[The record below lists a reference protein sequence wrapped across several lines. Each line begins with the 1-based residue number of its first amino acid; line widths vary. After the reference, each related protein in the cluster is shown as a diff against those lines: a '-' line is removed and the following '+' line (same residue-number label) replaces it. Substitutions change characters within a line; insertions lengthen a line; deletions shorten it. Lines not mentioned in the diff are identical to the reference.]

1 MQRACGAE
9 VCLSVCCSTNK
20 NTAFLFIKKTII
32 LIIIKLTLEELRSK
46 AFFQNTIDTW
56 IMFCEEKGLEWYDV
70 NGYRAFINHLN
81 KNGAK
86 MQKFPL
92 CIKESGGMYER
103 GRDKTKFLEELSKFS
118 SDDASAYTIK
128 LSDSMLEKIRLFQ
141 KDNNNGSS
149 SSSIDC

>member
-1 MQRACGAE
+1 M
-9 VCLSVCCSTNK
+9 
-20 NTAFLFIKKTII
+20 
-32 LIIIKLTLEELRSK
+32 IIIKLTLEELRSK

-92 CIKESGGMYER
+92 CIKESGGLFER

-128 LSDSMLEKIRLFQ
+128 LSDAMLEKIRLFQ
-141 KDNNNGSS
+141 KDNNNGSRE
-149 SSSIDC
+149 I